1 MIPLIKISAALLVL
15 ASVVACSSGP
25 QPMRVAKSSYKSSP
39 AEFEKALALMKSGD
53 IQGATQ
59 AFLKLSESYPRST
72 GPLTNLG
79 IIAARQEQYDAAAK
93 YFLAALQRDSKNV
106 IALNWMGFVT
116 SKNGAFNG
124 ALAWYNKAL
133 AARSDYA
140 PTHLNI
146 GILYETVLKQSGRA
160 LEHYRRYQELTG
172 GDNMLVSAW
181 IHNLE
186 SGVDYV
192 AVNTS
197 KVN

>member
-1 MIPLIKISAALLVL
+1 MIRLIKISAVLLVL
-15 ASVVACSSGP
+15 ATVVACSSGP
-25 QPMRVAKSSYKSSP
+25 QPMHVVKSSHKSSP

-53 IQGATQ
+53 IHGATQ

-79 IIAARQEQYDAAAK
+79 IIAARQEQYEPAAK

-106 IALNWMGFVT
+106 TALNWMGFVT
-116 SKNGAFNG
+116 SKNGSFNG
-124 ALAWYNKAL
+124 ALDWYNKAL
-133 AARSDYA
+133 AARDDYA

-146 GILYETVLKQSGRA
+146 GILYETVLKQSSQA

-186 SGVDYV
+186 SGTDYV